1 MQVIDQING
10 SALFA
15 QSAYSASVATKDD
28 LGRDITATYLTS
40 HQDISN
46 LMPKSESANFY
57 PMEGNPSGFLTTHQ
71 DLSDYYTTAEA
82 DTLSSMLSG
91 AIDYVSANA
100 GGGGG
105 GSYTSPSG
113 SIWIS
118 GDKIESTDSAYIP
131 SHPEDVLLTAVTSW
145 SSTNGYATLA
155 NTNKVYFIAQFNRA
169 SAFDNEGTFL
179 NSSYNSTA
187 FAETEYPPIKLY
199 TNTWVSVK
207 YSAYSAGIMDAYVVE
222 LARKNEVN
230 SALNTKL
237 DSSAFTGYYPSN
249 NPSGFAKTS
258 DAVMTSSLN
267 LFDGRIVGVNN
278 QYLMGCDSAYN
289 RTLMGSSASTAT
301 KTASA
306 YVGTG
311 HQGVTIQLSA
321 RNNGTLYINW
331 TAFGENGSDLSAGQ
345 LNMYNAPNKMSYVS
359 FNSPLAE
366 NISGVKIF
374 GNNYPNTTAYSA
386 YAIDVKSLAS
396 QDNITFLSGAVD
408 YVSANAQPSLSSLND
423 ASVNNIIVTASLPAT
438 PDANTLYFIPET

>member
-1 MQVIDQING
+1 MSVSSVKNLNG
-10 SALFA
+10 ETFSAVQDLELTNFVQTNSGSWSDNEFPA
-15 QSAYSASVATKDD
+15 SANEA
-28 LGRDITATYLTS
+28 ITAYQTNSANYLT
-40 HQDISN
+40 
-46 LMPKSESANFY
+46 A
-57 PMEGNPSGFLTTHQ
+57 HQ
-71 DLSDYYTTAEA
+71 DLSDYQTTAGMVNYYTTAEA

-105 GSYTSPSG
+105 GSYISPSG

-118 GDKIESTDSAYIP
+118 GDKIESTDTAYIP
-131 SHPEDVLLTAVTSW
+131 SHPEDVLLTAINSW
-145 SSTNGYATLA
+145 SSTNGYNTLT
-155 NTNKVYFIAQFNRA
+155 NTNKVYFIAQGRA

-179 NSSYNSTA
+179 NSSYNTQVL
-187 FAETEYPPIKLY
+187 AETEYPPIKLY
-199 TNTWVSVK
+199 TNEWVSVK
-207 YSAYSAGIMDAYVVE
+207 YSAYSAGIMDAYIVE

-237 DSSAFTGYYPSN
+237 DSSAFRGYYPSN
-249 NPSGFAKTS
+249 NPSGFAKTT

-267 LFDGRIVGVNN
+267 LFDGRIAGINN
-278 QYLMGCDSAYN
+278 QYFIGCDSAYN
-289 RTLMGSSASTAT
+289 YTLVGSSAATAT

-311 HQGVTIQLSA
+311 HQGVTIQVSS
-321 RNNGTLYINW
+321 RNTGPLYINW
-331 TAFGENGSDLSAGQ
+331 TAFGEDASNLSAGQ
-345 LNMYNAPNKMSYVS
+345 IYLYATTANKISAFS

-366 NISGVKIF
+366 NISGVKIY
-374 GNNYPNTTAYSA
+374 GNSYNTTTAYSA
-386 YAIDVKSLAS
+386 YTIDVKPLAS

-423 ASVNNIIVTASLPAT
+423 AGVNNIIVTASLPAT